1 MKHIRFLVFDLDGT
15 LIDSSDGVVES
26 TNYSLRMM
34 GEPEQPPEKIK
45 PYIGFPLTQ
54 MFPAF
59 TDAPVAELYRH
70 FRVKA
75 DEVVVASS
83 VMLDGVQETLRL
95 LRNHGYKMAI
105 ATTKV
110 RVNVDG
116 TLDKF
121 SWRGIFDTTV
131 GGDEVAHVKPAP
143 DAFLRA
149 VEELGGTPETSLA
162 VGDTINDVLAA
173 QAVPM
178 EIAAVNCPYGGHD
191 EMRALKPDFT
201 IGSIRE
207 LPALLGLDTPAKGDA
222 A

>member
-1 MKHIRFLVFDLDGT
+1 LKNIRFLVLDLDGT

-26 TNYSLRMM
+26 VNYSLRMM
-34 GEPEQPPEKIK
+34 GQPEQPPEKIK
-45 PYIGFPLTQ
+45 PYIGFPLQQ
-54 MFPAF
+54 MYPAF
-59 TDAPVAELYRH
+59 TNAPIEELYRH

-83 VMLDGVQETLRL
+83 VMLEGVRDTLFL
-95 LRNHGYKMAI
+95 LKNNGYKMAI

-110 RVNVDG
+110 RRNIDG

-121 SWRGIFDTTV
+121 HWHDIFTATV
-131 GGDEVAHVKPAP
+131 GGDEVAEVKPHP
-143 DAFLRA
+143 DAFLQA
-149 VEELGGTPETSLA
+149 LEKMGGTPENALA

-178 EIAAVNCPYGGHD
+178 KIVAVNSPYGGL
-191 EMRALKPDFT
+191 EETQALKPDYT
-201 IGSIRE
+201 IGSLKE
-207 LPALLGLDTPAKGDA
+207 LPALLGLDAGTKGDA